1 MLEERREAESAGEE
15 PDYAGGILGGAGA
28 RIEDKPAEL
37 AAVEL
42 GAQASALEVTP
53 WDD

>member
-1 MLEERREAESAGEE
+1 MEAEGASEQ
-15 PDYAGGILGGAGA
+15 PDYAGGMLGGAGP
-28 RIEDKPAEL
+28 RIEDKPAEI

-53 WDD
+53 WDE